1 MKITDVYTISDIVPI
16 EGETLYNKALE
27 YGRNDLCLIIA
38 SRKRQGLRFNLKKIT
53 DFKKNVHLYEETGE
67 QRYKDKATGRY
78 YHRIM
83 WQAVI
88 DYILEGRK
96 LSCGISNIKKKVLKK
111 YKLPTPWKCLCYA
124 CLTDCSTCPI
134 SKRVG
139 ICYREGNA
147 FALLCDAVKEGN
159 RKEAVKQ
166 AKIIMEAWDE

>member
-1 MKITDVYTISDIVPI
+1 MKI
-16 EGETLYNKALE
+16 GETLYNKALE

-38 SRKRQGLRFNLKKIT
+38 SRKRLNLKKIT

-78 YHRIM
+78 YHRCL

-96 LSCGISNIKKKVLKK
+96 LSCGISSIKKKVLKK

-139 ICYREGNA
+139 ICYREGNR
-147 FALLCDAVKEGN
+147 E
-159 RKEAVKQ
+159 EAVKY
-166 AKIIMEAWDE
+166 AKIILEAWDE